1 MSLVNPLLSDLKIM
15 HQLAEENIF
24 MPTNFDSYV
33 RVAKNH
39 DEPGLLGRFVEY
51 QMEEK
56 KYSNEELL
64 NFITEDRFSEN
75 LHLYEEKVKE
85 FLLN

>member
-24 MPTNFDSYV
+24 MSANFDSYV
-33 RVAKNH
+33 RAAKNH
-39 DEPGLLGRFVEY
+39 DETGLLGRFVEY

-56 KYSNEELL
+56 K
-64 NFITEDRFSEN
+64 
-75 LHLYEEKVKE
+75 
-85 FLLN
+85 

>member
-1 MSLVNPLLSDLKIM
+1 MS
-15 HQLAEENIF
+15 A
-24 MPTNFDSYV
+24 NFDSYV
-33 RVAKNH
+33 RAAKNH
-39 DEPGLLGRFVEY
+39 DETGLLGRFVEY

-56 KYSNEELL
+56 KQSNEELL